1 MSVLSRLLVLV
12 GLASLLHAAYSAHE
26 FSVLSTEQHKTAPL
40 PVDIKL
46 EAVVSVLVASVGLVL
61 GADPLKPISWS
72 TWAGQIEREGGPSPF
87 AALEE
92 RPGFVDIRAK
102 RKEFAD
108 WNGRVGQANPN
119 KTEELLLIEE
129 WNSRPDNPN
138 RTEELLQIEERNSRP
153 DNPNKTEEL
162 LQIIRPCV
170 ELLST
175 ELWLR
180 ERERSRISELYLSYA
195 FQFQKYEKYPLLTT
209 VLATN
214 MSAAIS
220 AEAWATPYPQIADS
234 SVYGG
239 PSTITAASSLPYAPS
254 SRPASQYVASG
265 SLPSL
270 ATSVRPSSAAA
281 SSRRKRASH
290 PKIRRIKCDES
301 KPSCSVQ
308 EKRVFHRFQLRTVP
322 VFSGGSETG
331 FWQSLVLQVG
341 QQEEVVRNAII
352 ALASLHEDYQ
362 IRSGR
367 YEAGALLQDDS
378 YRSVTLLYSKALRQ
392 LNRQLDEPSAANAKL
407 AIICSILFACF
418 EVLRRNNM
426 AAVIHYQQGMREL
439 MRQMN
444 LPEVGD
450 MASASNEAGP
460 VYKVRTI
467 PQNELDQLLR
477 VFCRYDIQAC
487 TFSKDRAERVSA
499 EVPTEFPAHFT
510 LTQVR
515 NHLDTLLICVYQ
527 MAKSDLQMF
536 RYWNKDDIPIY
547 WQQRKQDAVTQF
559 QNWLDAIEGF
569 FRQPGLALS
578 QHDSKSLLGLR
589 LQIRVALIMVRIS
602 IDCKPET
609 TYDQFTSEFEEIV
622 SRSEQLFQS
631 LALQDAK
638 PLDVENAN
646 EFTMELGLVH
656 PLFFVATKCRDWTLR
671 RRAVAQ
677 LRKAGK
683 EGVWEGPVMAVLAT
697 KIMKLEEEGVTQGA
711 LVPERNRFHE
721 IKKNVDYDGR
731 QILFEAHKP
740 LDETYQNWHIH
751 RDAVAF

>member
-1 MSVLSRLLVLV
+1 MSVLSRLLVLA
-12 GLASLLHAAYSAHE
+12 GLLSLFHAAYSAHE
-26 FSVLSTEQHKTAPL
+26 FSVLSTEQHKNAPL
-40 PVDIKL
+40 PLDIKL
-46 EAVVSVLVASVGLVL
+46 EAVISVLVASVGLVL

-72 TWAGQIEREGGPSPF
+72 TWAGQLEREGGPSPF

-108 WNGRVGQANPN
+108 WVR
-119 KTEELLLIEE
+119 
-129 WNSRPDNPN
+129 
-138 RTEELLQIEERNSRP
+138 
-153 DNPNKTEEL
+153 
-162 LQIIRPCV
+162 
-170 ELLST
+170 
-175 ELWLR
+175 R
-180 ERERSRISELYLSYA
+180 EGTHLPSI
-195 FQFQKYEKYPLLTT
+195 
-209 VLATN
+209 LATN
-214 MSAAIS
+214 MSAAMS
-220 AEAWATPYPQIADS
+220 AEAWAPPFSLIQIADR

-239 PSTITAASSLPYAPS
+239 PSTITAPS
-254 SRPASQYVASG
+254 SRPDAPPNRAVHQYYVSA

-270 ATSVRPSSAAA
+270 ATSTGPGSTA
-281 SSRRKRASH
+281 SGSRRKRASH
-290 PKIRRIKCDES
+290 SKFPKVESSEPPPPIASPLPKRRVTTFSGLILP
-301 KPSCSVQ
+301 PSLTAPFQGTVQ

-322 VFSGGSETG
+322 AFSGGSETG

-341 QQEEVVRNAII
+341 QQESVVRNAII

-367 YEAGALLQDDS
+367 YEAGELLQDDS

-392 LNRQLDEPSAANAKL
+392 LNKQLDEPSKANARL

-426 AAVIHYQQGMREL
+426 AAVVHYQQGMREL

-444 LPEVGD
+444 LPEAD
-450 MASASNEAGP
+450 DTTSAGNDTGQ
-460 VYKVRTI
+460 VCQVRTM
-467 PQNELDQLLR
+467 PQNELDELLR

-487 TFSKDRAERVSA
+487 TFSKDRTERVSI
-499 EVPTEFPAHFT
+499 EVPTEFPAQFT
-510 LTQVR
+510 LAQVR

-527 MAKSDLQMF
+527 LAKSDLQMF
-536 RYWNKDDIPIY
+536 RYWNKTDIPLT
-547 WQQRKQDAVTQF
+547 WQERQEDAVTKF
-559 QNWLDAIEGF
+559 QNWLDAIEVF
-569 FRQPGLALS
+569 FKQPGLALS

-589 LQIRVALIMVRIS
+589 LQIRVALIMVRMG

-609 TYDQFTSEFEEIV
+609 TYDQFIGEFEEIV

-631 LALQDAK
+631 LAVQDAR

-646 EFTMELGLVH
+646 EFMMELGLVH
-656 PLFFVATKCRDWTLR
+656 PLFFVATKCRDWNLR

-683 EGVWEGPVMAVLAT
+683 EGVWEGPVMALLAT
-697 KIMKLEEEGVTQGA
+697 KIIKLEEEGVARGTT
-711 LVPERNRFHE
+711 VPERNRFHE
-721 IKKNVDYDGR
+721 IRKNVDYDGR

-740 LDETYQNWHIH
+740 LDDTYQNWHIH
-751 RDAVAF
+751 RDVVSF